1 MEKMA
6 NVLRRS
12 LLKDEGAGQGLN
24 DQGKVV

>member
-6 NVLRRS
+6 NVLQRS
-12 LLKDEGAGQGLN
+12 LLKDERAGQGLN